1 MTTAHTC
8 RACRRVRA
16 RIYEG
21 ILEPGLPEL
30 RLRLLLCGA
39 CGAAK
44 AFLVGLDPWRGP
56 DLEAIALR
64 PADREGVR
72 RDGLVDLALEL
83 LAPAPTAEGD
93 GDHGGMW
100 GGAPGQ

>member
-1 MTTAHTC
+1 MTTAHKC
-8 RACRRVRA
+8 GACRRMGA

-30 RLRLLLCGA
+30 RLRLLVCGA
-39 CGAAK
+39 CGAAR

-56 DLEAIALR
+56 DLEAIGLR

-72 RDGLVDLALEL
+72 RDGLVELALGL
-83 LAPAPTAEGD
+83 LAPAPTAEGTGGD
-93 GDHGGMW
+93 GMRGD
-100 GGAPGQ
+100 APGQ